1 MLKKICTFDN
11 LLKIYTNAIPMCSFI
26 GFTLGSFYT
35 LNSDIPLGD
44 KFIRSVC
51 GAIGGTVTGMTLP
64 IIVPSAILFTPF
76 AIYDIY
82 QKSNYVSI
90 KTYEIYPS
98 KK

>member
-1 MLKKICTFDN
+1 MLRKLCTFDN
-11 LLKIYTNAIPMCSFI
+11 LFKIYTNAIPTGSFI
-26 GFTLGSFYT
+26 GFTLGSCYT
-35 LNSDIPLGD
+35 LNSDIPLSY
-44 KFIRSVC
+44 KFMMSMY
-51 GAIGGTVTGMTLP
+51 GTIWGTLAGMALP
-64 IIVPSAILFTPF
+64 IIVPSAILFSPF